1 MKLCIKCWKVHPP
14 EMFHADTRSGWS
26 TICKGCRQRNEWR
39 RKKRLQIQTKKQR
52 EYHQRLASKK
62 AERIKDKKIKA
73 LVREFNYYT
82 LDNKKQIWRIN
93 KLIAERP
100 PDKVKNRT
108 LATLERRMTIQK
120 KAEELLEYQKELI
133 NQGVTPPNLLDL
145 WSSEYG
151 NLFRKPSEETNQE
164 DS

>member
-1 MKLCIKCWKVHPP
+1 
-14 EMFHADTRSGWS
+14 
-26 TICKGCRQRNEWR
+26 
-39 RKKRLQIQTKKQR
+39 QIQTKKQR

-133 NQGVTPPNLLDL
+133 NQGVTPPDLLDL
-145 WSSEYG
+145 WSPEYG
-151 NLFRKPSEETNQE
+151 NLFRKPSEE
-164 DS
+164 